1 MKIFKRS
8 ALIICLLCIGL
19 SFQSCEEEDTGISTE
34 LLARFTQTIN
44 QSKGTV
50 TFINLSENA
59 TSYTWDFGDGTSSKV
74 INPEKTYNT
83 SGTYD
88 VKLTANNEN
97 NETTIFQDI
106 IEIEIILI
114 TNGDFE
120 NGSEAWIIGV
130 DDDVPAPVVTE
141 NDNSFY
147 EVNITNPNPNQAFL
161 VNVSQKVAITQGEI
175 YILIFEAWSDR
186 DRTLIAGIGLSGG
199 DFSNDTQTVNITD
212 TQQQFELT
220 LSSQEFGALNAR
232 VLFDSNG
239 DAGLVRIDNVSL
251 NLQ

>member
-8 ALIICLLCIGL
+8 ALLICLLCIGL
-19 SFQSCEEEDTGISTE
+19 SFQSCEEDDTGISTE

-74 INPEKTYNT
+74 INPEKTYKT

-88 VKLTANNEN
+88 VKLTANNQN

-141 NDNSFY
+141 NDNSFMKL
-147 EVNITNPNPNQAFL
+147 T
-161 VNVSQKVAITQGEI
+161 SQTQI
-175 YILIFEAWSDR
+175 QIKH
-186 DRTLIAGIGLSGG
+186 
-199 DFSNDTQTVNITD
+199 FSQC
-212 TQQQFELT
+212 
-220 LSSQEFGALNAR
+220 
-232 VLFDSNG
+232 
-239 DAGLVRIDNVSL
+239 
-251 NLQ
+251 